1 MHVIQY
7 FTQLQT
13 LKSVSLAEAQKD
25 DRIRMREEAFV
36 EEIRKQEREW
46 ERMRL
51 SVRAK
56 RATKLAETLWTSLFA
71 PMSDIFGA
79 VLERTLMEWSLFA
92 LN

>member
-1 MHVIQY
+1 M
-7 FTQLQT
+7 
-13 LKSVSLAEAQKD
+13 LKLVSCTEAQKD
-25 DRIRMREEAFV
+25 NTIRMRVEAFV
-36 EEIRKQEREW
+36 EEIRKQV
-46 ERMRL
+46 RMRL

-71 PMSDIFGA
+71 PMLDIFGV

>member
-1 MHVIQY
+1 MHVIRY
-7 FTQLQT
+7 FIQLQT
-13 LKSVSLAEAQKD
+13 LKLVSLAEAQKD
-25 DRIRMREEAFV
+25 GTIRMREEAFV
-36 EEIRKQEREW
+36 EIRKQEREW